1 MTPRKATEP
10 WRDYA
15 DPHVLDEPDPF
26 DPTGYYARKAK
37 HRAEMEPYVAA
48 CVVATVVIAVGA
60 ALWQWA
66 TG

>member
-1 MTPRKATEP
+1 MTDRKPTEP

-37 HRAEMEPYVAA
+37 HRAEMLPFLAA
-48 CVVATVVIAVGA
+48 MWGICILVVAGAVIWHLV
-60 ALWQWA
+60 
-66 TG
+66 T